1 MRDAAGRP
9 PHPHGGLDPLAD
21 WIQDLAWGPTG
32 TRIAFSRSTT
42 SSHLIIQDIDVRTG
56 RVRRLTRAS
65 ETHSDYSPSYSP
77 DGTQIAYARCPGS
90 IRAMSADG
98 RRDRMLIRLDP
109 DSCPTQVAWSPD
121 GTQIAL
127 SYARGRSVWIANAD
141 GTELHLLFD
150 GPLIREL
157 AWRTRSG

>member
-1 MRDAAGRP
+1 MRLADRRTRTVASI
-9 PHPHGGLDPLAD
+9 PLAD
-21 WIQDLAWGPTG
+21 WIQDLAWSPTG

-56 RVRRLTRAS
+56 HMRRLTRAS

-90 IRAMSADG
+90 IRVMSADG

-141 GTELHLLFD
+141 GTDLHLLFD

-157 AWRTRSG
+157 DWRTRSR